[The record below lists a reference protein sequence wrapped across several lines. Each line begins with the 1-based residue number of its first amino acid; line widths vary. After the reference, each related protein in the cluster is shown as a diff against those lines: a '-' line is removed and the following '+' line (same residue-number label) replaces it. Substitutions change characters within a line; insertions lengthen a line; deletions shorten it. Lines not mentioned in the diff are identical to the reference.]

1 MDEEI
6 KISEMLEA
14 ESIYEED
21 FIPII
26 QNGINKK
33 ISASKIETGNG
44 IPTGGTTGQV
54 LTKSSNE
61 DNEVTWKDPVETQVI
76 NNLNSSSTT
85 SALSANQGRALNNKI
100 ALVKEEIVNNHT
112 YSTEET
118 KIGTW
123 IDGKPLYRKT
133 IIYTSGFVI
142 GGEKVFTHGIANLD
156 EVGSYKAK
164 YLRSDGTTQFI
175 PTIHSDMQKWASGIY
190 DFSHTSFALYV
201 GSLNNDFT
209 INKLIITL
217 EYTKTTD

>member
-33 ISASKIETGNG
+33 ISASKIGTGNG
-44 IPTGGTTGQV
+44 IPTGGMTGQV

-100 ALVKEEIVNNHT
+100 ALVKEEIVNKHT
-112 YSTEET
+112 YSTEEQV
-118 KIGTW
+118 IGTW
-123 IDGKPLYRKT
+123 IDGKPIYRKVIYST
-133 IIYTSGFVI
+133 INKSGTVS
-142 GGEKVFTHGIANLD
+142 VQHGIANLGIVTNMYINFNRGD
-156 EVGSYKAK
+156 KQMINARIST
-164 YLRSDGTTQFI
+164 DGYDIGLDTIYADYFDIAI
-175 PTIHSDMQKWASGIY
+175 PTIFGSSIKYIY
-190 DFSHTSFALYV
+190 A
-201 GSLNNDFT
+201 
-209 INKLIITL
+209 IM